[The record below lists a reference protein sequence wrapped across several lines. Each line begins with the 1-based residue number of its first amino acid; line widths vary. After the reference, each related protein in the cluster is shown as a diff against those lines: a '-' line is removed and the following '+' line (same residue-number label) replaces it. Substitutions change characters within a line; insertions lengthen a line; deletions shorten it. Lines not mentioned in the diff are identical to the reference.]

1 MAKKILII
9 ANKIV
14 FPSLDGGSLAIQR
27 LVTTLL
33 KQGYMIDII
42 CITKDKNNLPAPKKD
57 QTIKN
62 IRQVIFKKKMNFN
75 LILFLKSIIKQNS
88 YQALRFYD
96 LSIQKKI
103 QQLVDEQ
110 EYKAIIFE
118 SVFTGVYLQ
127 YLRLDRIDK
136 VIFRAHNIE
145 YKIWEDLARNAILK
159 KNIFLLLAS
168 QVRRLENQIPKYV
181 DYIFTLSQNDQEY
194 FKNIYPHKTHN
205 IPVTFEVENIKNKK
219 IKNSIAH
226 LGAMDW
232 RPNIEG
238 INWFLEKVKPEI
250 EEEDVKIYIAGKN
263 MPEKFFKYRDSRT
276 KIEGK
281 VDDAKEYIINK
292 EIIFVPLFSGSGI
305 RIKILEAMA
314 LGIPV
319 ISTSKGAKGIP
330 CQNKKNILI
339 ANTPTEFK
347 NAISLLLKN
356 KRLAKKIGNEGKK
369 LISNHFSNDIVSN
382 KISEIL

>member
-14 FPSLDGGSLAIQR
+14 FPSLDGGSLAIKR
-27 LVTTLL
+27 LATTLI
-33 KQGYMIDII
+33 KQGYIIDIV
-42 CITKDKNNLPAPKKD
+42 CITKEENNILASQKD
-57 QTIKN
+57 PTIKN
-62 IRQVIFKKKMNFN
+62 IRQVIFKKNMNLN
-75 LILFLKSIIKQNS
+75 LILFINSIIKQSS

-96 LSIQKKI
+96 LNIQKKI
-103 QQLVDEQ
+103 QKIIDEQ

-118 SVFTGVYLQ
+118 SVFTTIYLQ
-127 YLRLDRIDK
+127 YLKLDNIDTI
-136 VIFRAHNIE
+136 IFRAHNIE
-145 YKIWEDLARNAILK
+145 HKIWEDLARNSIFR
-159 KNIFLLLAS
+159 KNIYLLLAS
-168 QVRRLENQIPKYV
+168 QIKRLENQAPKYV
-181 DYIFTLSQNDQEY
+181 DYIFTLSQSDQEY
-194 FKNIYPHKTHN
+194 FKNRYPNKTHN
-205 IPVTFEVENIKNKK
+205 IPVTFEVKNIKNKK

-226 LGAMDW
+226 LGSMDW

-238 INWFLEKVKPEI
+238 INWFLEKVKPKLKQ
-250 EEEDVKIYIAGKN
+250 EDVNIYIAGKN
-263 MPEKFFKYRDSRT
+263 MPEKYFKYRDSRT
-276 KIEGK
+276 KIEGE
-281 VDDAKEYIINK
+281 VDNAKEYIINK

-319 ISTSKGAKGIP
+319 ISTTKGAKGIP

-347 NAISLLLKN
+347 NAICLLLEN
-356 KRLAKKIGNEGKK
+356 KSLAKKIGNEGKK
-369 LISNHFSNDIVSN
+369 LILNHFSNDIVSN